1 MLDSANL
8 LIVRRVKPTPI
19 RNALRGLLLYG
30 LLGVLL
36 VVILAYI
43 YRSAREPGFLSP
55 GVPECR
61 AAYRHARTASDLAM
75 VDVRHPSSGPQKDPN
90 APTCGTLRITG
101 QLE

>member
-1 MLDSANL
+1 
-8 LIVRRVKPTPI
+8 VKPTPI
-19 RNALRGLLLYG
+19 RNAFHGLLLYG
-30 LLGVLL
+30 ILGALL
-36 VVILAYI
+36 VAILAYF

-61 AAYRHARTASDLAM
+61 VAYQRARTAIDSAM

-101 QLE
+101 QLR